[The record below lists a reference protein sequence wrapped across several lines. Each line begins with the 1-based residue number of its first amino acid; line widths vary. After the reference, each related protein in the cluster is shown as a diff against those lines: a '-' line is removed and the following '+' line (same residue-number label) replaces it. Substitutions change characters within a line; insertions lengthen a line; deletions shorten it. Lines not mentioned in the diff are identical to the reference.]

1 MEKMI
6 KHQYLYL
13 KQNMRQVPQRG
24 GLDGEGQRGGAQMSK
39 SKSGLPFGAIT
50 EGFLEAESRR
60 LEA

>member
-6 KHQYLYL
+6 KHQYFYL

-24 GLDGEGQRGGAQMSK
+24 LDGEGQRGGAQTSK